1 MLPLPLGLFER
12 GELGIGK
19 YDEKKDIGKRYVHVK
34 TNKTHQICL
43 TAYTPINKACRADV
57 PAEPTTLLIDNYIVQ
72 LLFRNKKGSK
82 LQRRGKE

>member
-19 YDEKKDIGKRYVHVK
+19 YDEKKGIGKRYVYVK

-43 TAYTPINKACRADV
+43 TAYTPINLAINLS
-57 PAEPTTLLIDNYIVQ
+57 TLNALP
-72 LLFRNKKGSK
+72 RSNK
-82 LQRRGKE
+82 